1 MRNPNK
7 WRIESHT
14 DVVTG
19 SPGWVVTPPR
29 FSYQPRGKAKHSF
42 PTWDQAFAYTRTS
55 TGGRRP
61 LVFESKT
68 HTGHWF
74 WLNPDGRSGWTTD
87 LTEAHHLAG
96 HTPVDVMA

>member
-1 MRNPNK
+1 MRDNK

-19 SPGWVVTPPR
+19 EPGWVVTPPR

-42 PTWDQAFAYTRTS
+42 PTYDEAWAHVRTS

-68 HTGHWF
+68 RIGEWF
-74 WLNPDGRSGWTTD
+74 WLTPDGQSGWAQERD
-87 LTEAHHLAG
+87 QAQALAE
-96 HTPVDVMA
+96 TAEVTA